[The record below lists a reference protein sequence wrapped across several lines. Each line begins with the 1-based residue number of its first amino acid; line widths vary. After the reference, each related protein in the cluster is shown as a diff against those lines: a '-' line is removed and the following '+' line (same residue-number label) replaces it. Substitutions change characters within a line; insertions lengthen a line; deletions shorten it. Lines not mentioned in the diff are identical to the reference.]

1 MGLKNNDK
9 DPVKVFTRRA
19 FVIGGI
25 QGALLTVM
33 GGRLAWLQI
42 AEAQKYKTLADKNRI
57 NIKILAPSRGEIFDR
72 YGVPLAVNTQNFRV
86 VIIPEQSEDIKK
98 SLQSLQELIELDDK
112 QLEHAVK
119 TASKV
124 AKFIPVEVAED
135 LSWDDVAKIEVNLP
149 DLPGI
154 FIDVGERR
162 DYPFKE
168 NTAHI
173 IGYVGSVNENEIGE
187 DKLLK
192 LPGFKVGKTGIEKT
206 ADINLRGKAGTSKI
220 EVNVIG
226 REVREL
232 SKSEAHNGKPMILS
246 VDAELQNAVQT
257 RLNQERSASAV
268 IMDAYTGAIYAM
280 ASSPSFDP
288 NMFTKTLPLDVWE
301 EIRNNPGLPLN
312 NKAVSGVYPPGS
324 TFKMVSALAALEAG
338 VVNKNTRVTCYGH
351 MELGRDRFHCWKRGG
366 HGSMDLVSSLEQSC
380 DVYYY
385 KLATEVGIDKI
396 AVMARRLGLG
406 KELGF
411 ELSEERPGLIP
422 DKEWKRGYLG
432 KSWQPGETIV
442 SSIGQ
447 GYMLTTPLQ
456 LAVMTSRL
464 VNGGLAVKP
473 WMNVYDN
480 ENHAKDKTSWAD
492 LGIPQEHLELIKQ
505 GMDAVTTGRK
515 GTAAGAQIREP
526 GMQMGGKTGTAQV
539 KRITREQR
547 SAGVRNEDLPW
558 KSRHHALFVG
568 YAPIENPR
576 YVASVVVEHGVSGSG
591 SAAPLARDILL
602 EAQKRAPASKP
613 VISIESKL
621 VSGRSE
627 KMDINNNG

>member
-1 MGLKNNDK
+1 MGLNKNDK
-9 DPVKVFTRRA
+9 DPQKVFTRRA

-25 QGALLTVM
+25 QGALLAVM

-42 AEAQKYKTLADKNRI
+42 AEGQKYQTLADRNRI
-57 NIKILAPSRGEIFDR
+57 NIKLLAPSRGEIFDR

-86 VIIPEQSEDIKK
+86 LIIPEQTEDVKQ
-98 SLQSLQELIELDDK
+98 SLQSLQGVIELDDK

-135 LSWDDVAKIEVNLP
+135 LSWEDVAKIEVNLP
-149 DLPGI
+149 DLPGL

-162 DYPFKE
+162 DYPQKN

-173 IGYVGSVNENEIGE
+173 IGYVGAVNENELNE

-206 ADINLRGKAGTSKI
+206 SDLSLRGAAGTSKI

-232 SKSEAHNGKPMILS
+232 SKEEAHNGKPMILS
-246 VDAELQNAVQT
+246 VDSVLQDAVQK
-257 RLNQERSASAV
+257 RLDQERSASAV

-288 NMFTKTLPLDVWE
+288 NMFTRALPADEWE
-301 EIRNNPGLPLN
+301 ALLANPGLPLN

-324 TFKMVSALAALEAG
+324 TFKMVSALAGLEAG
-338 VVNKNTRVTCYGH
+338 VINKNSRVTCNGY
-351 MELGRDRFHCWKRGG
+351 MELGKDRFHCWKRGG
-366 HGSMDLVSSLEQSC
+366 HGSMNLVSSLEQSC
-380 DVYYY
+380 DVYFY
-385 KLATEVGIDKI
+385 KMATEVGIDKI
-396 AVMARRLGLG
+396 AEMARRLGLG

-411 ELSEERPGLIP
+411 DLSEERPGLIP
-422 DKEWKRGYLG
+422 DKDWKRGYFG

-447 GYMLTTPLQ
+447 GYTLTTPLQ
-456 LAVMTSRL
+456 LAVMTARL

-473 WMNVYDN
+473 WMNVYDSD
-480 ENHAKDKTSWAD
+480 NHKKDQKTWAD
-492 LGIPQEHLELIKQ
+492 IGLSKDHLSLVKQ
-505 GMDAVTTGRK
+505 GMDAVTSGRK
-515 GTAAGAQIREP
+515 GTAAGAQIRVA
-526 GMQMGGKTGTAQV
+526 GMEMGGKTGTAQV
-539 KRITREQR
+539 RRITREQR
-547 SAGVRNEDLPW
+547 ATGVRNEDLPW

-568 YAPIENPR
+568 YAPIDNPR
-576 YVASVVVEHGVSGSG
+576 YVASVVIEHGVSGSG
-591 SAAPLARDILL
+591 SAAPLARDILF
-602 EAQKRAPASKP
+602 EAQNRAPATKP
-613 VISIESKL
+613 PISIDSKL
-621 VSGRSE
+621 VSRKSTVLGS
-627 KMDINNNG
+627 DNG